1 MVLVVTGLSVLH
13 QYNVTW
19 DEALGDF
26 FFGERYLSYLTTFDA
41 KYLDFAHDPYPA
53 DHVPDLRP
61 SLFRSRPWEY
71 WPVANI
77 VAAATSRVLSGVLG
91 TQSSVLSPQHSTGWL
106 DPFDGFHAANLL
118 FAACLLIV
126 LYRFAEKHWSASV
139 AATAV
144 CLLFLMPRVFADM
157 VANIKDFPE
166 MALFAL
172 TLFAFHR
179 AWESAS
185 MRGLLFAGA
194 LWGLAIG
201 TKANALFIAP
211 VIVIYIAM
219 RRFPEAW
226 SSRRGIAIAAIA
238 ASAFVA
244 FMVMFAAW
252 PWLWADPIARLQE
265 NLGYVAFRGRGGTAA
280 AHLASPWTMLLLTT
294 PPVVLLLIIAGLV
307 PMVRGL
313 RDRKP
318 AVLLLTSWIVVVLGR
333 LLLPG
338 AINFDGVRHFL
349 EIMPPLAVV
358 AAIGAAEL
366 ARIVTARVNRPA
378 VVQFASIAI
387 PVALCASS
395 LFASHP
401 FETAYWNAFAG
412 GLRGAQQRGFAQSSD
427 YWAASYR
434 LGLDWL
440 NENAPKDSLLVV
452 PIAGHTVQLVAP
464 VRLRTDIKL
473 VGYPRSGGAEAARQ
487 RMDAMRFLASKR
499 PLYVMFV
506 PRRDWSTELDR
517 DCEARLRPAAAWTLD
532 DAPVLLIY
540 RYVSP

>member
-1 MVLVVTGLSVLH
+1 MRRAVPWLLAVVLVATGFAVLH

-26 FFGERYLSYLTTFDA
+26 FFGERYLSYFSTFDA

-53 DHVPDLRP
+53 GHVPDLRA

-71 WPVANI
+71 WPVANTI
-77 VAAATSRVLSGVLG
+77 AALTSRVLANGL
-91 TQSSVLSPQHSTGWL
+91 GWL

-118 FAACLLIV
+118 FAAWLLIV
-126 LYRFAEKHWSASV
+126 MYRFSEKHWSSTV
-139 AATAV
+139 AAIAV
-144 CLLFLMPRVFADM
+144 CVLFLMPRVFADM

-185 MRGLLFAGA
+185 MKGLLLAGA
-194 LWGLAIG
+194 LWGLALG

-211 VIVIYIAM
+211 VIVIYIVM
-219 RRFPEAW
+219 RGLPEPW
-226 SSRRGIAIAAIA
+226 TSRRSVAIGALVV
-238 ASAFVA
+238 SGFVA
-244 FMVMFAAW
+244 CVVMFAAW

-265 NLGYVAFRGRGGTAA
+265 NLGYVAFRGRGGTTA

-294 PPVVLLLIIAGLV
+294 PPVVLLLLLIGVKPL
-307 PMVRGL
+307 VRGI
-313 RDRKP
+313 RERKP
-318 AVLLLTSWIVVVLGR
+318 AELLLVAWIIVVLGR
-333 LLLPG
+333 LMLPG

-349 EIMPPLAVV
+349 EIMPPLAIV
-358 AAIGAAEL
+358 AALGAAEL
-366 ARIVTARVNRPA
+366 ARVVNARVNRTA
-378 VVQFASIAI
+378 VVNFAAVAI
-387 PVALCASS
+387 PIAFCASS

-440 NENAPKDSLLVV
+440 NENAPRDSLLVV

-464 VRLRTDIKL
+464 VRLRPDIKL
-473 VGYPRSGGAEAARQ
+473 VGYPRSGGVEAARQ